1 MNAAKAGKLSAAIAT
16 LSLCLGAAPAYA
28 GDDGQA
34 SMITGLVHTFGIV
47 KDDDPVIDYR
57 ERSRIV
63 LPPKMTLPQPGGANT
78 APDPAWPTN
87 VEAVREKNMKKLE
100 EAGPSARDIAN
111 DHYVLL
117 PPGTTDVKVTT
128 SGFNRH
134 GPSCRIP
141 DPKTGECPRQ
151 ARGPAINW
159 NPLTWV
165 GLEKK
170 PKVTLEAEPERES
183 LTDPPKGYRS
193 PAEGV
198 GAKVEN

>member
-1 MNAAKAGKLSAAIAT
+1 MNAANAGKLSAVVAA
-16 LSLCLGAAPAYA
+16 LSLCLTAVPARA

-34 SMITGLVHTFGIV
+34 SLISGLADTFGLSGK
-47 KDDDPVIDYR
+47 KDPDIDYR

-63 LPPKMTLPQPGGANT
+63 IPPKMTLPPPGHATVYGA
-78 APDPAWPTN
+78 AWPTD
-87 VEAVREKNMKKLE
+87 VEIVRDRNLKKLE
-100 EAGPSARDIAN
+100 DSGPSARDIAN

-128 SGFNRH
+128 SGFDRR

-141 DPKTGECPRQ
+141 DPKTGECPPS
-151 ARGPAINW
+151 AKGPAINW

-170 PKVTLEAEPERES
+170 PKVTLGVEPERES
-183 LTDPPKGYRS
+183 LTDPPTGYRA
-193 PAEGV
+193 PAEGP
-198 GAKVEN
+198 GAKVDN